1 MGVVSQGDDRSVAAE
16 GIKRL
21 KDFFMSIGMPVT
33 FKELGIDNPDI
44 ERLVAKLHEHKGERI
59 GGYVKLSADDTIKI
73 YEMMQ

>member
-1 MGVVSQGDDRSVAAE
+1 
-16 GIKRL
+16 
-21 KDFFMSIGMPVT
+21 MSIGMPVT